1 MSSGFIETEGVITK
15 VLPNTVFRVRLDNGN
30 EILGNLSKEMR
41 ENYTRILV
49 GDRVKVELTS
59 YDSVQCRITQLIN

>member
-1 MSSGFIETEGVITK
+1 MSSGFMEIEGVITK
-15 VLPNTVFRVRLDNGN
+15 VLPNTVFRVQLDNGN
-30 EILGNLSKEMR
+30 EILGNLSQAMR

-59 YDSVQCRITQLIN
+59 YDSTQGRITQLIP

>member
-1 MSSGFIETEGVITK
+1 MSSGFIETEGVVTK

-30 EILGNLSKEMR
+30 EILGNLSNNMR

-59 YDSVQCRITQLIN
+59 YNSTQCRITQLVT

>member
-1 MSSGFIETEGVITK
+1 MSNGFIETEGVVTK
-15 VLPNTVFRVRLDNGN
+15 VLPNTVFRVQLNNGN
-30 EILGNLSKEMR
+30 EILGNLSKDMR

-59 YDSVQCRITQLIN
+59 YDSTQGRITQLIL